1 MRTTAMKTAAFMI
14 MGLAISL
21 LGQSNAQAQFS
32 KAVVMLKGVVR
43 SEQSGKAHSVKVS
56 VRAAGDKAVEIT
68 ASTSNKE
75 SGSYLVILQA
85 NKKYWVH
92 LEGMDIISKDE
103 MIETPA
109 TSKTLQM
116 NKDFTVTTITVANHA
131 DDKASLQ

>member
-1 MRTTAMKTAAFMI
+1 MRVREIAVIAI
-14 MGLAISL
+14 VGLSFSL
-21 LGQSNAQAQFS
+21 IGQSQAMAQFS

-68 ASTSNKE
+68 ASTSNSE

-92 LEGMDIISKDE
+92 LEGADIITKDE
-103 MIETPA
+103 MIETPVA
-109 TSKTLQM
+109 TKTVQM
-116 NKDFTVTTITVANHA
+116 NKDFSVTTITVAKHA
-131 DDKASLQ
+131 DDKASLE